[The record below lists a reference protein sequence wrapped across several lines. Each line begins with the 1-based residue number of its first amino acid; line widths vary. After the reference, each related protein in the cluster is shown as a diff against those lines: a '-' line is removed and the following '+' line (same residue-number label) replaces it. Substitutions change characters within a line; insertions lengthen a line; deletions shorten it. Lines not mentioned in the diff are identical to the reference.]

1 MQFLIDV
8 IITAVSSFILLGNL
22 WAVRRHFSSPKT
34 PPGAALLMV
43 AITSSSVLLLILTW
57 AVEQPLAAQLCGVAI
72 ELLSAYLFGAAVVAS
87 RTARLRFAFD
97 PAQPHGLL
105 QTGPYRWV
113 RHPFYTSYLLLW
125 TGWSIADWSPLAIIV
140 PPVFLVIYWRA
151 ARMEERNFAAS
162 ALSESYK
169 EYRKRVGFFFPR
181 LLPRRS

>member
-1 MQFLIDV
+1 MQFLIDF
-8 IITAVSSFILLGNL
+8 ILTAVSIFVLLANL

-34 PPGAALLMV
+34 PPQAALLMV
-43 AITSSSVLLLILTW
+43 AIVLSSVLLLILTW
-57 AVEQPLAAQLCGVAI
+57 AVEQPPAAQLCGVAV
-72 ELLSAYLFGAAVVAS
+72 ELFSAYLFGAAVMAS

-105 QTGPYRWV
+105 QSGPYRFV

-125 TGWSIADWSPLAIIV
+125 TGWSIAVWSPFAIIV
-140 PPVFLVIYWRA
+140 PPVFLIIYWRA

-162 ALSESYK
+162 ALAEPYE

-181 LLPRRS
+181 LLSRRS